1 MKHLPLPK
9 MKHCC
14 YCTTK
19 FRLACILIATW
30 SMMSTAH
37 SIRILF
43 CPVCTKIYTR
53 EGGILYIP
61 MIIIM
66 WILLLVD
73 VVLLS
78 CSFFFL
84 LSLFLKAY
92 PITLDLFIIFGF
104 FAAILMVIHASV
116 TIAQII
122 ASDCNNGS
130 DSVAHF
136 FYAILWAY
144 FILIVYT
151 YREEMNC
158 EPGELVED
166 EDGNVKTSKERL
178 GVSASG
184 TKLPKKF
191 QGHMNTQLKP

>member
-1 MKHLPLPK
+1 MEYLPLPK

-14 YCTTK
+14 YCTRK
-19 FRLACILIATW
+19 FRLACILISIW
-30 SMMSTAH
+30 SMLSTAH

-53 EGGILYIP
+53 EGGVLYIP

-66 WILLLVD
+66 WILLLVN

-92 PITLDLFIIFGF
+92 PVTLDLFMIFGF
-104 FAAILMVIHASV
+104 VSAILMVIHGAV

-122 ASDCNNGS
+122 GSDCNNGS

-136 FYAILWAY
+136 FYAMLWAY
-144 FILIVYT
+144 FILIVNT
-151 YREEMNC
+151 YRPQMRC
-158 EPGELVED
+158 VPGELVDVED
-166 EDGNVKTSKERL
+166 EDEKNGELPGTP
-178 GVSASG
+178 SG
-184 TKLPKKF
+184 AKKY
-191 QGHMNTQLKP
+191 QGHMNTQLRP